1 MSGVSKVDT
10 QCHGDE
16 KEPVFCKET
25 AIKSELEM
33 WFLISER
40 DSLKLV
46 FVICFMGQWW
56 GFCWTVLVQKERIR
70 NGEGLNLEIGRAHV

>member
-1 MSGVSKVDT
+1 M
-10 QCHGDE
+10 
-16 KEPVFCKET
+16 FCKET

-46 FVICFMGQWW
+46 FVICFMGQRWW
-56 GFCWTVLVQKERIR
+56 WFCWTVLVQKKRIR
-70 NGEGLNLEIGRAHV
+70 NGEGLNGGTIFVAEASLSFVTVKEK